1 MTIQEQS
8 ISQYAANGMPNPTM
22 LTITPETAQRWLE
35 TMLYEHQR
43 PIRQSHVEFLAE
55 EMRRGRFVQGL
66 QVHIVEWN
74 DTHVI
79 VDGYHRL
86 EAIVESGLAQTV
98 AVLRTKVANKTD
110 IAWIYGNTDIGMRRT
125 GAQLIGALELPE
137 EIGCSVTEVRKLSGA
152 LPFMRSGC
160 ARAAHSDRSYHK
172 DDLIRH
178 IRLYAPYARSYFAQQ
193 IGMSDI
199 LRNRANRSATLAIAL
214 LTWRFAAPYAEQRGD
229 PSVAEF
235 WRGVLFD
242 DGVQIGDPRK
252 LVNRHLL
259 MVNVAASAAPGRG
272 GGDLVSAAYSARFI
286 ASCFNAYMERRQL
299 KQAKVHDAQSPLRLY
314 GVPNDPANWW
324 E

>member
-8 ISQYAANGMPNPTM
+8 ISQYTANGMPNPAM

-43 PIRQSHVEFLAE
+43 PIRQSHVEYLAE

-66 QVHIVEWN
+66 QMHIVEYEN
-74 DTHVI
+74 ASVL

-86 EAIVESGLAQTV
+86 WAIVESGLSQTV
-98 AVLRTKVANKTD
+98 AVLRTRVATKEE

-125 GAQLIGALELPE
+125 GAQLIGALELPQ
-137 EIGCSVTEVRKLSGA
+137 EIGCSIMEVRQLSGA
-152 LPFMRSGC
+152 IPFMLSGC
-160 ARAAHSDRSYHK
+160 VRTSYAETRYHK
-172 DDLIRH
+172 DDLIHH

-193 IGMSDI
+193 HDMSDT
-199 LRNRANRSATLAIAL
+199 LRKRANRSSTLSIAL
-214 LTWRFAAPYAEQRGD
+214 LTWRYAAPYAESRGD

-259 MVNVAASAAPGRG
+259 MVNVSASASSVHSSGE
-272 GGDLVSAAYSARFI
+272 LVTTGYSARYI
-286 ASCFNAYMERRQL
+286 AACFNAYMERRQL
-299 KQAKVHDAQSPLRLY
+299 KMAKVNDATAPIRLY

-324 E
+324 K